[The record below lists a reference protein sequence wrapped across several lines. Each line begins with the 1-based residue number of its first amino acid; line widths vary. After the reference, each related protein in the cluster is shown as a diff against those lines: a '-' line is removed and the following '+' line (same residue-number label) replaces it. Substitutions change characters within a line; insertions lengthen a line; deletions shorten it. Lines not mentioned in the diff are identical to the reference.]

1 MLGDNIK
8 ALRKQKGYS
17 QETLALQLSVVRQTI
32 SKWEKGL
39 SVPDAEMLEK
49 MASLFDVTVG
59 TLLGGSIPE
68 SETSP
73 DINEVAAQLAI
84 LNARLAE
91 RHAFRKRF
99 WRVILGIF
107 IAMILIV
114 ILAVSLFS
122 VNTSSTTVPHT
133 EETIEIIE

>member
-17 QETLALQLSVVRQTI
+17 QEALALQLNVVRQTI

-49 MASLFDVTVG
+49 MASIFDVTVG

-73 DINEVAAQLAI
+73 DINEIAVQLAI

-99 WRVILGIF
+99 WRAILGIF
-107 IAMILIV
+107 IAMILLV

-122 VNTSSTTVPHT
+122 VNTSSTAVTNT